1 MLASGELI
9 ERLSQNSIE
18 ELDLKFQ
25 SLPNFLPSPVQ
36 ESISSCLSL
45 AVLDLWAVDLTENG
59 VLALCD
65 ALYNNTSLRSLD
77 LGANILSVESLE
89 MLTRSLGNLTA
100 PTPLESL
107 CLSKCEIKPAGSPVL
122 CTLISSLLHLE
133 HLNLSHNQLDDA
145 CGVAIAGVLGAP
157 TSSLRLK
164 RLNLYHNF
172 IRKRGGLALLE
183 VASTMSL
190 HIDLEANLCGD
201 MQSLERTVQRNHAAR
216 QEEKKKKKKKK
227 EMEEMEE
234 MELARVEA
242 ARKVESSMPSHRQ
255 SPGHRP
261 PTAQTVKNASPPE
274 LWRHRHQRLLQSSKT
289 ANNSSAGHG
298 PQPSPLQQAI
308 QRHFETK
315 DETHLPASTTLG
327 EGRSLSASP
336 PHHSH
341 HYHTTSSSSSPPGL
355 SYDDLLFRSLSPLSP
370 EGGKISH
377 RQQARSLTP
386 TTPTTPTIPTTAAV
400 SHRERWIIEQQ
411 AALDAEKSDLFRQK
425 QRLLNQA
432 RQVTEKEQRLAA
444 VEEREQQQA
453 RRDIVWQNW
462 QHEKVQ
468 LTRSHSQ
475 SLQQA
480 EQQQQRNLLLQEQV
494 NELKKQAG
502 LAQIEAD
509 RWKDL
514 AKSANS
520 RRKRSAGSSPSG
532 ATPLS
537 SPSPLSQSK
546 IVSPSKNNDNVMA
559 YAVGALKQCSLDC
572 FETQKKLLEAYESS
586 QKESMD
592 LSAIQSL
599 LWELTEVLG
608 MHGLEAR
615 QKALILHRMGS
626 QFPARAL
633 QLDAPLS
640 PLVDEG

>member
-1 MLASGELI
+1 M
-9 ERLSQNSIE
+9 
-18 ELDLKFQ
+18 
-25 SLPNFLPSPVQ
+25 
-36 ESISSCLSL
+36 
-45 AVLDLWAVDLTENG
+45 
-59 VLALCD
+59 
-65 ALYNNTSLRSLD
+65 
-77 LGANILSVESLE
+77 
-89 MLTRSLGNLTA
+89 
-100 PTPLESL
+100 
-107 CLSKCEIKPAGSPVL
+107 
-122 CTLISSLLHLE
+122 
-133 HLNLSHNQLDDA
+133 
-145 CGVAIAGVLGAP
+145 
-157 TSSLRLK
+157 
-164 RLNLYHNF
+164 
-172 IRKRGGLALLE
+172 GGK
-183 VASTMSL
+183 
-190 HIDLEANLCGD
+190 H
-201 MQSLERTVQRNHAAR
+201 
-216 QEEKKKKKKKK
+216 
-227 EMEEMEE
+227 
-234 MELARVEA
+234 
-242 ARKVESSMPSHRQ
+242 SHRQ
-255 SPGHRP
+255 
-261 PTAQTVKNASPPE
+261 PT
-274 LWRHRHQRLLQSSKT
+274 
-289 ANNSSAGHG
+289 
-298 PQPSPLQQAI
+298 
-308 QRHFETK
+308 
-315 DETHLPASTTLG
+315 
-327 EGRSLSASP
+327 
-336 PHHSH
+336 
-341 HYHTTSSSSSPPGL
+341 
-355 SYDDLLFRSLSPLSP
+355 
-370 EGGKISH
+370 
-377 RQQARSLTP
+377 RSLTP
-386 TTPTTPTIPTTAAV
+386 TTPTTAAV

-411 AALDAEKSDLFRQK
+411 VALDAEKSDLFRQK

-453 RRDIVWQNW
+453 RRDIAWQNW

-480 EQQQQRNLLLQEQV
+480 EQQLQRNLHLQEQV